1 MKNLSLDDFALFS
14 RLASA
19 QSLSTVARER
29 NVAASHMSR
38 SLARMEAQCGLRLM
52 HRTTHSLS
60 LTDEGEVFLEHAQR
74 ILAEHAQLQN
84 SFASRSRSVVGV
96 VRLSISQLLAEYVL
110 IPRLSKLQA
119 LHPQLKLD
127 LHLDDRLVSM
137 ADEAMDI
144 VVRAGVAPAQ
154 TAIARNLGSHGRA
167 LYASPGYLKKHGVP
181 RVPADLQSHSL
192 ISNTASMTHNQWAFK
207 EGSVVATLAVQG
219 HLRVNSSAAVVS
231 LALAGSGI
239 ARINDVIGRALVA
252 QGRLRQVLARHTVS
266 GVYSI
271 DAVILAERHR
281 APKIRATIDYLQAC
295 FTAFAP
301 AAPAVRQ
308 NDAGGSPP

>member
-1 MKNLSLDDFALFS
+1 MKNLSLDDFSLFAQ
-14 RLASA
+14 LASA

-60 LTDEGEVFLEHAQR
+60 LTDEGEVFLEYAQR
-74 ILAEHAQLQN
+74 ILAEHRQLQN
-84 SFASRSRSVVGV
+84 SFASRSRSVVGT
-96 VRLSISQLLAEYVL
+96 VRLSISQILAEYVL
-110 IPRLSKLQA
+110 IPRLGKLRA
-119 LHPQLKLD
+119 LHPELKID

-154 TAIARNLGSHGRA
+154 TAVARNLGSHGRA

-181 RVPADLQSHSL
+181 RAPADLQLHSL
-192 ISNTASMTHNQWAFK
+192 ISNTTSITHNQWTFEENA
-207 EGSVVATLAVQG
+207 VVIPLAVQG
-219 HLRVNSSAAVVS
+219 QLRVNSSAAVVS
-231 LALAGSGI
+231 LALAGAGI
-239 ARINDVIGRALVA
+239 ARINDVIGRELVA
-252 QGRLRQVLARHTVS
+252 QGRLKPVLARHTVS
-266 GVYSI
+266 GAYSI

-281 APKIRATIDYLQAC
+281 APKIRATIDYLQVC
-295 FTAFAP
+295 FAAFSPSNSASGRNNAGSS
-301 AAPAVRQ
+301 AA
-308 NDAGGSPP
+308 

>member
-1 MKNLSLDDFALFS
+1 MKNLSLDDFSLFAQ
-14 RLASA
+14 LASA

-60 LTDEGEVFLEHAQR
+60 LTDEGEVFLEYAQR
-74 ILAEHAQLQN
+74 ILAEHRQLQN
-84 SFASRSRSVVGV
+84 SFASRSRSVVGT
-96 VRLSISQLLAEYVL
+96 VRLSISQILAEYVL
-110 IPRLSKLQA
+110 IPRLGKLRA
-119 LHPQLKLD
+119 LHPELKLD

-154 TAIARNLGSHGRA
+154 TAVARNLGNHGRA

-181 RVPADLQSHSL
+181 RAPADLQLHSL
-192 ISNTASMTHNQWAFK
+192 ISNTTSITHNQWTFEENA
-207 EGSVVATLAVQG
+207 VVISLAVQG
-219 HLRVNSSAAVVS
+219 QLRVNSSAAVVS
-231 LALAGSGI
+231 LALAGAGI
-239 ARINDVIGRALVA
+239 ARINDVIGRELVA
-252 QGRLRQVLARHTVS
+252 QGRLKPVLARHTVS
-266 GVYSI
+266 DVYSI

-281 APKIRATIDYLQAC
+281 APKIRATIDYLQVC
-295 FTAFAP
+295 FAAFSPSNSALG
-301 AAPAVRQ
+301 R
-308 NDAGGSPP
+308 NDAGSSAA

>member
-1 MKNLSLDDFALFS
+1 MKNLSLDDFSLFAQ
-14 RLASA
+14 LASA

-60 LTDEGEVFLEHAQR
+60 LTDEGEVFLEYAQR
-74 ILAEHAQLQN
+74 ILAEHRQLQN
-84 SFASRSRSVVGV
+84 SFASRSCSVVGT
-96 VRLSISQLLAEYVL
+96 VRLSISQILAEYVL
-110 IPRLSKLQA
+110 IPRLGKLRA
-119 LHPQLKLD
+119 LHPELKLD

-167 LYASPGYLKKHGVP
+167 LYASPVYLKKHGVP
-181 RVPADLQSHSL
+181 RAPADLQLHSL
-192 ISNTASMTHNQWAFK
+192 ISNTTSITHNQWTFEENA
-207 EGSVVATLAVQG
+207 VVTPLAVQG
-219 HLRVNSSAAVVS
+219 RLRVNSSAAVVS
-231 LALAGSGI
+231 LALAGAGI
-239 ARINDVIGRALVA
+239 ARINDVIGRELVA
-252 QGRLRQVLARHTVS
+252 QGRLKPVLARHTVS
-266 GVYSI
+266 DVYSI

-281 APKIRATIDYLQAC
+281 APKIRATIDYLQVC
-295 FTAFAP
+295 FAAFSPSNSALG
-301 AAPAVRQ
+301 R
-308 NDAGGSPP
+308 NDAGSSAA